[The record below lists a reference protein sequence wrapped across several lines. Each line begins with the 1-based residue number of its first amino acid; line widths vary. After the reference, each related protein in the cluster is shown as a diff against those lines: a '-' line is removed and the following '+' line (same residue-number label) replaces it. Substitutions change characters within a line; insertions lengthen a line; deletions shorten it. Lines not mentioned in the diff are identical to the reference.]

1 MCHKLCTES
10 LECTW
15 GKEKDNDIE
24 RNKEGRTWRLVRI
37 PRELLIFLL
46 LGPIVMFRLVNV
58 WQELCFYLVL
68 PLFHVLFWVLPV
80 ISKRTCRHRQRGTAK
95 ICDIYKIF
103 FFVSKN
109 VQEIYVRGA
118 FSLLL
123 PFFFS
128 GSECCACGRC
138 PARRRTAY
146 DGRPV
151 DSAYALAKNT
161 NSRFIPVFFSLL
173 TLSYYTYIC
182 FFSLFLSISF
192 TYLRK

>member
-123 PFFFS
+123 PFFLVAVNVVRVDDVPLGEEPLTMDVPS
-128 GSECCACGRC
+128 T
-138 PARRRTAY
+138 PRTPWQKI
-146 DGRPV
+146 RIVVSFLCFFLSWPFHTTLISV
-151 DSAYALAKNT
+151 
-161 NSRFIPVFFSLL
+161 FSL
-173 TLSYYTYIC
+173 C
-182 FFSLFLSISF
+182 FFRFL
-192 TYLRK
+192 LRI

>member
-123 PFFFS
+123 PFFVT
-128 GSECCACGRC
+128 GWWLV
-138 PARRRTAY
+138 Y
-146 DGRPV
+146 
-151 DSAYALAKNT
+151 
-161 NSRFIPVFFSLL
+161 
-173 TLSYYTYIC
+173 C
-182 FFSLFLSISF
+182 FFSLGNDGTSSSIPKSLNK
-192 TYLRK
+192 TKKTHKKYIKIKKKM